1 MASADSKDFYV
12 ILGIEREATADQI
25 KSAYRKCALQWHP
38 DRNPDNK
45 TEAEANFRA
54 ASEAYSVL
62 SDPQKKSVYDR
73 YGAAGLNSRGFD
85 TGFDS
90 SVFTDFQDILGEM
103 FGFEDIGGRRRG
115 RGSRGQRGAD

>member
-1 MASADSKDFYV
+1 MAARDSQDYYV
-12 ILGIEREATADQI
+12 ILGIEREASAEQI
-25 KSAYRKCALQWHP
+25 KSAYRKCAMQWHP

-45 TEAEANFRA
+45 AEAEEKFRL
-54 ASEAYSVL
+54 ASEAYGVL
-62 SDPQKKSVYDR
+62 SDPQKRSVYDR

-103 FGFEDIGGRRRG
+103 FGFEDLGGRRRG
-115 RGSRGQRGAD
+115 